1 MTGQTRRIFL
11 FSCLAL
17 CFALVAV
24 LTVFSSA
31 APILQLLFVP
41 YQFFLIGICVGA
53 LMVATIVL
61 AEGRKEWADDRLYFF
76 TVMLS
81 AFLLVVV
88 NLVVFRVLGGGQ
100 FLLRL
105 VAILVSWTLS
115 VFA

>member
-1 MTGQTRRIFL
+1 M
-11 FSCLAL
+11 L
-17 CFALVAV
+17 CFALVVA
-24 LTVFSSA
+24 LIVFSSA
-31 APILQLLFVP
+31 APVLQLLFVP

-53 LMVATIVL
+53 LLVATMVL
-61 AEGRKEWADDRLYFF
+61 VDGRREWANDRLYFF

-105 VAILVSWTLS
+105 VAILVSWTFS
-115 VFA
+115 VLA